1 MSGLRDILARVF
13 RAAAAAA
20 EGQRTVTISVQRQLQ
35 SNWCWAACASSAS
48 GFFDQASVWG
58 QCAVVNA
65 ELDTKQCC
73 ADGGSPKCNVP
84 WYLDRALR
92 RTGNFARKSDGPARW
107 DTVRAEIDAGR
118 PVGVRI
124 GWFGGGGHFVMI
136 TGYRAA
142 GGAREVDVQDP
153 WTGTSHITMD
163 VLAKRYKNRG
173 KWTHTYLT
181 RR

>member
-1 MSGLRDILARVF
+1 MASLREILARVF
-13 RAAAAAA
+13 RAAAVAA
-20 EGQRTVTISVQRQLQ
+20 EGQRVVPINVQHQLQ
-35 SNWCWAACASSAS
+35 TNWCWAACSTSAS
-48 GFFDQASVWG
+48 AFYDPKSTWG
-58 QCAVVNA
+58 QCGLVNA
-65 ELDTKQCC
+65 ELKQKGCC
-73 ADGGSPKCNVP
+73 GAGDGADCNQP
-84 WYLDRALR
+84 WYLDRALK
-92 RTGNFARKSDGPARW
+92 RTGNLARKSDGPARFE
-107 DTVRAEIDAGR
+107 TVRAEIDAGR

-153 WTGTSHITMD
+153 WTGTSHIAIDT
-163 VLAKRYKNRG
+163 LTNSYKSRG

>member
-1 MSGLRDILARVF
+1 LRDILARWF
-13 RAAAAAA
+13 KAAAPAAD
-20 EGQRTVTISVQRQLQ
+20 GQRLVPISVQHQFQ
-35 SNWCWAACASSAS
+35 SNWCWAACSSSTSAFYDPAST
-48 GFFDQASVWG
+48 WG
-58 QCAVVNA
+58 QCGIVNA
-65 ELDTKQCC
+65 ELKEKGCC
-73 ADGGSPKCNVP
+73 GDGKSPKCNVP
-84 WYLDRALR
+84 WYLDRALT

-107 DTVRAEIDAGR
+107 ETVRAEIDAGR

-153 WTGTSHITMD
+153 WTGSSRITMD
-163 VLAKRYKNRG
+163 VLAKSYKNRG

>member
-1 MSGLRDILARVF
+1 MV
-13 RAAAAAA
+13 A
-20 EGQRTVTISVQRQLQ
+20 EGQRVVPISVQHQLQ
-35 SNWCWAACASSAS
+35 TNWCWAACSSSAS
-48 GFFDQASVWG
+48 AFYDPASTWG
-58 QCAVVNA
+58 QCGIVNA
-65 ELDTKQCC
+65 ELKENGCC
-73 ADGGSPKCNVP
+73 GTGSSAKCNVP

-107 DTVRAEIDAGR
+107 ETVRSEIDAGR

-136 TGYRAA
+136 TGYRGA

-163 VLAKRYKNRG
+163 TLVKSYKNRG

>member
-1 MSGLRDILARVF
+1 LRDILARWF
-13 RAAAAAA
+13 KAAAVVA
-20 EGQRTVTISVQRQLQ
+20 EGQRVVPISVQHQLQ
-35 SNWCWAACASSAS
+35 SNWCWAACSSSAS
-48 GFFDQASVWG
+48 AFYDPTSTWG
-58 QCAVVNA
+58 QCGIVNA
-65 ELDTKQCC
+65 ELKENGCC
-73 ADGGSPKCNVP
+73 GSGGSPKCNVP
-84 WYLDRALR
+84 WYLDRALK
-92 RTGNFARKSDGPARW
+92 RTGNFARKNDGPARW
-107 DTVRAEIDAGR
+107 ETVRAEIDAGR

-153 WTGTSHITMD
+153 WTGSSHISMD
-163 VLAKRYKNRG
+163 VLAKSYKSRG

>member
-1 MSGLRDILARVF
+1 LRDILARWF
-13 RAAAAAA
+13 KAAAVAA
-20 EGQRTVTISVQRQLQ
+20 EGQRLVSISVQHQLQ
-35 SNWCWAACASSAS
+35 TNWCWAACSTSAS
-48 GFFDQASVWG
+48 AFYDPASTWG
-58 QCAVVNA
+58 QCGIVNA
-65 ELDTKQCC
+65 ELKENGCC
-73 ADGGSPKCNVP
+73 GSGSSPKCNVP
-84 WYLDRALR
+84 WYLDRALK

-107 DTVRAEIDAGR
+107 ETVRAEIDANR

-153 WTGTSHITMD
+153 WTGTSHIPMD
-163 VLAKRYKNRG
+163 ILAKSYKNRG

-181 RR
+181 SR